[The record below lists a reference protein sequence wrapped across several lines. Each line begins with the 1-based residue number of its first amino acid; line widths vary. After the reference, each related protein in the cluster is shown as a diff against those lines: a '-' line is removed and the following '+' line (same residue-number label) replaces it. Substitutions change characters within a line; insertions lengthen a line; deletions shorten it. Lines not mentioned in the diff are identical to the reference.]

1 MTSRKPNKRSR
12 TSIPSDASIAE
23 ELLVPA
29 PALTPLP
36 AVQTTDA
43 PAPAPTPKR
52 SRVQSGS
59 QDGMENILLVQHVV
73 CVPCDNLFTLE
84 AGMEPHKACVSSRRF
99 ASVDMCTSLTV
110 PLDIWLLQID
120 CGKNVKH
127 RFCNPAMGCSCVT
140 SLSREMQELYSKA
153 MKF

>member
-1 MTSRKPNKRSR
+1 MTSRKTNKRSR
-12 TSIPSDASIAE
+12 KSIPSEASIAE
-23 ELLVPA
+23 ELLEPA
-29 PALTPLP
+29 PAITPLP
-36 AVQTTDA
+36 MVGTAA
-43 PAPAPTPKR
+43 ASAPAPTPKR
-52 SRVQSGS
+52 SRLQPAS
-59 QDGMENILLVQHVV
+59 QDGTENILLVQHVV

-84 AGMEPHKACVSSRRF
+84 AGMEPHKACVSDRRF
-99 ASVDMCTSLTV
+99 ASVGMCTSLTV
-110 PLDIWLLQID
+110 SLDIWLLQID